1 VAKGSPRVGGSIP
14 PLAISLR
21 QLFVIKDLCLRFEN
35 ERSNHIANPI
45 ASGSILGSQLDGQS
59 KVESFTKRSVSFCN
73 AIEPKARTMRQ
84 GSLMSCPSTTL
95 SVRSA
100 TKTSAT
106 NQVVFARWSDVI
118 LALWPLS
125 ILTDPFSQA
134 MNANVRIFL
143 DIFCDVGVLRG
154 PAVICSADSGAQ

>member
-1 VAKGSPRVGGSIP
+1 
-14 PLAISLR
+14 
-21 QLFVIKDLCLRFEN
+21 
-35 ERSNHIANPI
+35 
-45 ASGSILGSQLDGQS
+45 
-59 KVESFTKRSVSFCN
+59 
-73 AIEPKARTMRQ
+73 MRQ

-106 NQVVFARWSDVI
+106 NQVVFARWSGVI

-143 DIFCDVGVLRG
+143 DIFCDVGWLRR
-154 PAVICSADSGAQ
+154 PAVFWFAHSGAEQGAIKDEQVCLVTNCLLDAEIVSAVP